1 MVGQH
6 CRLNRRECEQTLG
19 DSMVA
24 ELYTTEQLSFH
35 FTSLGD
41 SEGQGILV
49 CCSPSGCGVG
59 RDLVTERQQ
68 HGNSS
73 FNCLRQFHTV
83 FHSGCTSYICTNK
96 ALGFPFLHIP
106 TNMHPLSFFFF
117 FFLIWL
123 LRVLLQHAGSF
134 VVAYRLPSCGTWT
147 QQLQL
152 MVLVLPSH
160 VGSYFPDQ
168 ELSLYPLHCKVDS

>member
-1 MVGQH
+1 MTEEEMVGQH

-59 RDLVTERQQ
+59 HDLVTERQQ

-117 FFLIWL
+117 F
-123 LRVLLQHAGSF
+123 
-134 VVAYRLPSCGTWT
+134 
-147 QQLQL
+147 
-152 MVLVLPSH
+152 
-160 VGSYFPDQ
+160 
-168 ELSLYPLHCKVDS
+168 